1 MKTDPKSVL
10 FSEENIDKRLLKM
23 LKKSRYKKDSL
34 LLKLILSADNTDQQD
49 NDKIPARADFV
60 GKRDIDTSTLYCF
73 DGPFQLIHADVGN
86 VEFLGKNA
94 TIPRYVQVVVSLYSS
109 KVYIYPM
116 RSRKQISQKMRLFY
130 DEVRSKRKNKR
141 MKLQVDIEVD
151 NFSRLK

>member
-1 MKTDPKSVL
+1 
-10 FSEENIDKRLLKM
+10 M

-60 GKRDIDTSTLYCF
+60 GKRDIDISTLYCF

>member
-1 MKTDPKSVL
+1 
-10 FSEENIDKRLLKM
+10 M

-49 NDKIPARADFV
+49 DDKIPARADFV
-60 GKRDIDTSTLYCF
+60 GKRDIDISTLYCF

>member
-49 NDKIPARADFV
+49 DDKIPARADFV
-60 GKRDIDTSTLYCF
+60 GKRDIDISTLYCF